1 MTKKVLL
8 QRLESDAERYRHDRE
23 HVADLAARHNADL
36 PNWCA
41 RRRWHHRLV
50 TDAVIAVSIAAFVV
64 ITVLPNT
71 DGHYISN
78 AQTRTETLHTID
90 ETLLASL

>member
-41 RRRWHHRLV
+41 RRKRRGRAVAVAVAVTMVVASFLVPHRSDTFVSGNLKCCTSQACSHV
-50 TDAVIAVSIAAFVV
+50 SVIMALI
-64 ITVLPNT
+64 
-71 DGHYISN
+71 
-78 AQTRTETLHTID
+78 
-90 ETLLASL
+90 